1 MATLKVVVHHDDGV
15 FVHLQPPCHAA
26 VVAGRGIVNLLSTD
40 NGKARVDAQ
49 AVEACLVV
57 TQFQRVVIRQTPLL
71 ILLETVAAPRVVV
84 FLQTHDVGLLV
95 YQVVAHLL
103 EALLVF
109 VVAAIA
115 ADVVRH
121 QLQCTLG
128 RRLADIDGHIYR
140 NRYVR

>member
-1 MATLKVVVHHDDGV
+1 M
-15 FVHLQPPCHAA
+15 
-26 VVAGRGIVNLLSTD
+26 
-40 NGKARVDAQ
+40 DAQ

-57 TQFQRVVIRQTPLL
+57 TQFQRVVICQSPLL

-84 FLQTHDVGLLV
+84 FLQTHNVGLLV

-103 EALLVF
+103 EALQIAVHGIEALIVF

-121 QLQCTLG
+121 QLQCPLG